1 MKRLSLVR
9 RLASIFTAAAALL
22 SVFALCSCHGV
33 IKNPPFEVPESF
45 DESREY
51 EITFWSKNDTNV
63 TQFKIY
69 RQAAEDFMKIYPNI
83 KVTIRS
89 FTDYVKIYNDVITNI
104 PTKTTPNVAI
114 TYPDHIATYLTG
126 DNVVVPLDTLA
137 SDPKYGLGG
146 SEVKFES
153 PSQDQVIEKYLGECY
168 INGRLYA
175 LPFMRSTE
183 ACYINLTMLHK
194 LGYELPEKLTW
205 DFVWEVS
212 EKATAKDA
220 DGNFLINGQKV
231 MLPFIYKSTDNMM
244 IQMLRQKDAPYCDS
258 TGKIGIFNDVT
269 RSILETVAEHSATRA
284 FSTFKVVSYPGNYL
298 NAGQCLFAID
308 STAGATWM
316 GSRAPMQDIDKKNI
330 VDFELAV
337 TEIPQFDVDNPKM
350 ISQGPS
356 LCLFNKDDPQEVLA
370 AWLFCQYLLTN
381 GVQIAYSQTEGYVPV
396 TETAAND
403 PGYLD
408 YLSRAG
414 EDDELH
420 YKGKIDAAQMLLRN
434 TENTF
439 VTPVYNGSTSLREAA
454 GELIESA
461 YGDTRR
467 GTEMNDEYFDELY
480 KKIISLK
487 RLNVDGVESSG
498 RVDLGPL
505 PGTAK
510 ALLFSLAGVWALIIA
525 AFVIRTVDKRR
536 RK

>member
-1 MKRLSLVR
+1 MKRRITVLICLLVCCATVLPVSLS
-9 RLASIFTAAAALL
+9 
-22 SVFALCSCHGV
+22 SCHGA

-104 PTKTTPNVAI
+104 PTNTTPNLSI

-126 DNVVVPLDTLA
+126 DNVVVPLDNLIN
-137 SDPKYGLGG
+137 DPKYGFGG
-146 SEVKFES
+146 SEVKFDS
-153 PSQDQVIEKYLGECY
+153 PSADEITKKFLDECV
-168 INGRLYA
+168 INGRLYGV
-175 LPFMRSTE
+175 PFMRSSE
-183 ACYINLTMLHK
+183 ALYVNLTMLRK
-194 LGYELPEKLTW
+194 LGYELPEKVTW
-205 DFVWEVS
+205 DFVWEAS
-212 EKATAKDA
+212 DKAMAKDA
-220 DGNFLINGQKV
+220 DGNYLLNGQKV
-231 MLPFIYKSTDNMM
+231 LIPFIYKSTDNMM

-269 RSILETVAEHSATRA
+269 KEIMLTVADHGAKRS
-284 FSTFKVVSYPGNYL
+284 FSTFRISSYPGNYL

-308 STAGATWM
+308 STAGATWI
-316 GSRAPMQDIDKKNI
+316 GSRAPMQEIDQKTI
-330 VDFELAV
+330 VDYELAV

-370 AWLFCQYLLTN
+370 SWLFCQYLLTN

-396 TETAAND
+396 TDAARSD
-403 PGYLD
+403 PEYLD
-408 YLSRAG
+408 YLSRAD
-414 EDDELH
+414 EDDDLH
-420 YKGKIDAAQMLLRN
+420 YKGKIEAAQIVLRN

-454 GELIESA
+454 GELIEA
-461 YGDTRR
+461 ALGDSKR
-467 GTEMNDEYFDELY
+467 GVVMDDGYFERVFANVT
-480 KKIISLK
+480 SLK
-487 RLNVDGVESSG
+487 RLNLDGVEGTG
-498 RVDLGPL
+498 RTDLGPL

-510 ALLFSLAGVWALIIA
+510 ALLFSLAGIWVILIGV
-525 AFVIRTVDKRR
+525 FVFRSIDKKRG
-536 RK
+536 K